1 MITVKT
7 ISDAEFDRA
16 MEAFAKTKELLS
28 QYASREEAVDFLV
41 KETGLPREECQRA
54 YGFLIERDSKNR
66 ANER

>member
-16 MEAFAKTKELLS
+16 IESFIKTKELLS

-54 YGFLIERDSKNR
+54 CDFLMERDFKTREN
-66 ANER
+66 

>member
-7 ISDAEFDRA
+7 ISDADFNRA
-16 MEAFAKTKELLS
+16 MESFAKTKELLS

-54 YGFLIERDSKNR
+54 CDFLMERDSKNR
-66 ANER
+66 AN